1 MDDRFCFI
9 QSARRAGEQIVYL
22 ELYPNGLIV
31 SYEAAAKTTA
41 ITSSNG
47 PIHLK

>member
-1 MDDRFCFI
+1 
-9 QSARRAGEQIVYL
+9 L
-22 ELYPNGLIV
+22 ELYRKGLVV